1 LIQVSAR
8 NTGASRV
15 DGSLRL
21 LLKVKMF
28 EDISSNNILVK
39 TDACFTG
46 RVQVAA
52 IINTGLQ
59 IRLKLLA

>member
-8 NTGASRV
+8 NPGASRV

-39 TDACFTG
+39 TDAFTG